1 MGRGKVSGRENA
13 QLGADALTI
22 AHSGFQNKLRVT
34 EKIAFARHPGAW
46 NDNISYFG
54 HPVPW

>member
-22 AHSGFQNKLRVT
+22 ARSGFQNKLRVT

-54 HPVPW
+54 HPVP